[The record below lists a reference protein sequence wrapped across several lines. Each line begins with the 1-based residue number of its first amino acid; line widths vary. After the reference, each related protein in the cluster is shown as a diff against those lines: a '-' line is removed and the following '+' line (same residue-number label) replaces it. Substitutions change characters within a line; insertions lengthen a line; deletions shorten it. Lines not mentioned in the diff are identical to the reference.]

1 MHTIDPSRHLVKTS
15 IILVVV
21 GFIFFFFGLLI
32 DFPSALSFTAS
43 ILFPG
48 APTSALGVDP
58 ATTQGLFLMASILI
72 VFGAGMDVWRRLHLL
87 HR

>member
-1 MHTIDPSRHLVKTS
+1 MNQIHSAHGFVRTS

-21 GFIFFFFGLLI
+21 GVLFFLSGLLLDVPI
-32 DFPSALSFTAS
+32 ALSFTAS
-43 ILFPG
+43 ILFLG
-48 APTSALGVDP
+48 ESTSAVGVDP
-58 ATTQGLFLMASILI
+58 ATTQGLFLLASILI